1 MTVGKPQIITQVIHA
16 CGGINIH
23 ENLDSL
29 APTVSLESVLA
40 ANPEAIIATGMA
52 DARPEWLDDWKRWN
66 RLLAVQ
72 NDNLFHINPDLIQRH
87 TPRLLDGAEILCE
100 QLDEA
105 RLRRGK

>member
-40 ANPEAIIATGMA
+40 ANP
-52 DARPEWLDDWKRWN
+52 ARRIS
-66 RLLAVQ
+66 R
-72 NDNLFHINPDLIQRH
+72 
-87 TPRLLDGAEILCE
+87 
-100 QLDEA
+100 
-105 RLRRGK
+105 